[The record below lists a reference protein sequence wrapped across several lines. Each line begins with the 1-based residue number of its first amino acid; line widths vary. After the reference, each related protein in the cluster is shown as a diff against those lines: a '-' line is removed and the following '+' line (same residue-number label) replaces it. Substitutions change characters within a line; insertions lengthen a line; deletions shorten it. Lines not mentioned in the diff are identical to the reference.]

1 MKDFFTENDTLR
13 NAAFADFWELIPQGA
28 KSGKAAAQK
37 AFHRLSFDGQKRA
50 RDNVAAY
57 YNWWRQRNP
66 EASWLHPATYINQR
80 RWQDEAFSGTTQT
93 VDKAAF
99 WAECIN
105 AGKYVSAVAI
115 SPSLCREMVE
125 RGLVTPEALTERGLA

>member
-1 MKDFFTENDTLR
+1 MRDFFENDTLR
-13 NAAFADFWELIPQGA
+13 NAAFADFWALIPQGA

-37 AFHRLSFDGQKRA
+37 AFRRLTFDGQKRA

-57 YNWWRQRNP
+57 YDWWRKRNP
-66 EASWLHPATYINQR
+66 EASWLHPATYLNQL

-99 WAECIN
+99 WADCIMN
-105 AGKYVSAVAI
+105 GKYVPATVLTGQLLSEMI
-115 SPSLCREMVE
+115 S
-125 RGLVTPEALTERGLA
+125 RGLVTQKALTERGLA

>member
-1 MKDFFTENDTLR
+1 MRDFFENDTLR
-13 NAAFADFWELIPQGA
+13 NAAFADFWALIPQGA

-37 AFHRLSFDGQKRA
+37 AFRKLSFDGQKCA

-57 YNWWRQRNP
+57 YDWWRKRNP
-66 EASWLHPATYINQR
+66 EASWLHPATYLNQL

-99 WAECIN
+99 WADCIN
-105 AGKYVSAVAI
+105 SGKHVSPVVCTAALV
-115 SPSLCREMVE
+115 REMVE
-125 RGLVTPEALTERGLA
+125 RGLVTKQALTERGLA